1 MYLYILGLELTFLRT
16 HIACVQRSMQKDSH
30 HRVVSANKGVYNQ
43 WRSHCINYN
52 IMHLYEHQRYVLLL

>member
-1 MYLYILGLELTFLRT
+1 
-16 HIACVQRSMQKDSH
+16 MQKDSH

-52 IMHLYEHQRYVLLL
+52 ICTYKNIKDMYCCYEIIYRIY